1 MSLNIVLQCNSA
13 NEKVV
18 CLEKTCCDM
27 LEFSYI
33 NMGKDVG
40 MRKEMA
46 FKSLWINFNYKKL
59 LFLQN

>member
-18 CLEKTCCDM
+18 CWGKKCCDM

-40 MRKEMA
+40 MQREMA
-46 FKSLWINFNYKKL
+46 FKSLWINFN
-59 LFLQN
+59 